1 MMLSAISGPAAVP
14 STAEGGECYD
24 LVVSSHGKEE
34 LTQ

>member
-1 MMLSAISGPAAVP
+1 MLSAISTLAAVP
-14 STAEGGECYD
+14 STAEGGECFN